1 MFTTDD
7 RLRRLLQSPSLHPH
21 RFSADR
27 EIGPF
32 VIAHVCAE
40 RALVVELLLG
50 QEKERERQ
58 QQRAAFL
65 TGLGYTVLQIC
76 PRELQRAP
84 RRALRRVR
92 AALRPAGQWDGTV
105 REAIPFSPLLEYP
118 HDHSNK
124 GLD

>member
-32 VIAHVCAE
+32 VIAHVGAE
-40 RALVVELLLG
+40 RALVVEL
-50 QEKERERQ
+50 QAQAKERERQ
-58 QQRAAFL
+58 QQRTAFL
-65 TGLGYTVLQIC
+65 AGLGYTVVQIC

-92 AALRPAGQWDGTV
+92 AALRPARQ
-105 REAIPFSPLLEYP
+105 
-118 HDHSNK
+118 
-124 GLD
+124 

>member
-1 MFTTDD
+1 MFNTDD

-32 VIAHVCAE
+32 VVAHVCAE
-40 RALVVELLLG
+40 RALVVELLV
-50 QEKERERQ
+50 QAKERERQ

-65 TGLGYTVLQIC
+65 AGLGYTVLQIC
-76 PRELQRAP
+76 PRELRRAP

-92 AALRPAGQWDGTV
+92 AALRPA
-105 REAIPFSPLLEYP
+105 RR
-118 HDHSNK
+118 
-124 GLD
+124 

>member
-1 MFTTDD
+1 MFTNDD

-32 VIAHVCAE
+32 VVAHLCAE
-40 RALVVELLLG
+40 RALVVELSA
-50 QEKERERQ
+50 QAKERERQ
-58 QQRAAFL
+58 QQRASFL

-92 AALRPAGQWDGTV
+92 AALRPAGQYGGNRARGHT
-105 REAIPFSPLLEYP
+105 I
-118 HDHSNK
+118 
-124 GLD
+124 

>member
-7 RLRRLLQSPSLHPH
+7 RLRRLLQSPALHPH

-32 VIAHVCAE
+32 VVAHVCAE
-40 RALVVELLLG
+40 RALIVELQA

-58 QQRAAFL
+58 QQRTAFL
-65 TGLGYTVLQIC
+65 AGLGYTVLQLC

-84 RRALRRVR
+84 RRCLRRVR
-92 AALRPAGQWDGTV
+92 AALGASRQ
-105 REAIPFSPLLEYP
+105 
-118 HDHSNK
+118 
-124 GLD
+124 